1 MLCRR
6 LKRNLPTREDEYC
19 RMTLERLSEYLCPL
33 NPEVN
38 PAILDGGQSGLRNS
52 SEFGKLALAKLLE
65 LAKDTDRL
73 AYGDFNSR
81 LGRTKLFHF
90 RTSYSREG

>member
-1 MLCRR
+1 M
-6 LKRNLPTREDEYC
+6 LKRNLPTWKDEHC
-19 RMTLERLSEYLCPL
+19 GMTLERLSEYLCPL

-38 PAILDGGQSGLRNS
+38 PAVLDGGQGGLRNS
-52 SEFGKLALAKLLE
+52 CEFGKLALTKLLE

-73 AYGDFNSR
+73 AYGDVDSL

-90 RTSYSREG
+90 RISYGREG